1 MDIRDILFHL
11 DLHLF
16 LEKFLKILVISA
28 FVVIIPVSIFGINF
42 YEKNVTNPRIWEDWT
57 CEEIE
62 KFALEN
68 KDDVLND
75 FQKTK
80 FHQDLSECLGK

>member
-1 MDIRDILFHL
+1 MIT
-11 DLHLF
+11 
-16 LEKFLKILVISA
+16 ENPKFLKILIIFA
-28 FVVIIPVSIFGINF
+28 FAVIIPVSIIGINF

-57 CEEIE
+57 CAEIE

-68 KDDVLND
+68 KDDMLND

-80 FHQDLSECLGK
+80 FHQVLSECLSK

>member
-1 MDIRDILFHL
+1 MIT
-11 DLHLF
+11 
-16 LEKFLKILVISA
+16 ENPKFLKILVIFA
-28 FVVIIPVSIFGINF
+28 FAVIIPVSIIGINF

-57 CEEIE
+57 CEEIK

-68 KDDVLND
+68 KDDMLND

-80 FHQDLSECLGK
+80 FHQVLSECLSK

>member
-1 MDIRDILFHL
+1 MIT
-11 DLHLF
+11 
-16 LEKFLKILVISA
+16 ENPKFLKILIIFA
-28 FVVIIPVSIFGINF
+28 FAVIIPVSIIGINF

-68 KDDVLND
+68 KDDMLND

-80 FHQDLSECLGK
+80 FHQVLSECLGK

>member
-1 MDIRDILFHL
+1 MIT
-11 DLHLF
+11 
-16 LEKFLKILVISA
+16 ENPKFLKILIIFA
-28 FVVIIPVSIFGINF
+28 FAVIIPVSIIGINF

-68 KDDVLND
+68 KDVMLND

>member
-1 MDIRDILFHL
+1 MIT
-11 DLHLF
+11 
-16 LEKFLKILVISA
+16 ENPKFLKILVIFA
-28 FVVIIPVSIFGINF
+28 FAVIIPVSIIGINF

-57 CEEIE
+57 CEKIE

-68 KDDVLND
+68 KDDTLND

-80 FHQDLSECLGK
+80 FHHYLS

>member
-1 MDIRDILFHL
+1 MIT
-11 DLHLF
+11 
-16 LEKFLKILVISA
+16 ENPKFLKILIIFA
-28 FVVIIPVSIFGINF
+28 FAVIIPVSIIGINF

-57 CEEIE
+57 CEEIK

-68 KDDVLND
+68 KDDMLND

-80 FHQDLSECLGK
+80 FHQVLSECLSK